1 MPGGFS
7 FKMGPQHEKGEALK
21 EYVSSLSRVAV
32 HTGSMLNAAWASA
45 TYT

>member
-21 EYVSSLSRVAV
+21 EYVSSQSCVTV
-32 HTGSMLNAAWASA
+32 CTGSVLNVHGLL
-45 TYT
+45 